1 MDRQSQSAGEQSF
14 PRSPVAANPL
24 LLLGFA
30 QPCTLRPVSSALRHS
45 SLIQHFGPNSAR
57 SMANCSAVIASG
69 LSSGIG
75 ATFCRSNSLGGHC
88 FSRAS
93 KHDRQPIVTMER
105 SEEIFRETHID
116 FSQQHKDL
124 KQPLALHAVNADH
137 SQSLGNTFRSAFGE
151 TLAKSAETIGRNS
164 MRN

>member
-1 MDRQSQSAGEQSF
+1 MYIATGVVCTPSF
-14 PRSPVAANPL
+14 FTYS
-24 LLLGFA
+24 
-30 QPCTLRPVSSALRHS
+30 TLRPQLGQVNGQLLR
-45 SLIQHFGPNSAR
+45 PPPP
-57 SMANCSAVIASG
+57 VIASG

-137 SQSLGNTFRSAFGE
+137 SQSLGKTFRSAFGE